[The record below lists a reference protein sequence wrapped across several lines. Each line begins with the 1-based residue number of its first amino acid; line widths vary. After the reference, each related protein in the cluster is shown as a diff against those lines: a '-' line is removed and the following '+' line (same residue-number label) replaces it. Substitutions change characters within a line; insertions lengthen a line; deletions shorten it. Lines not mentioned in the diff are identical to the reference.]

1 MSRQPT
7 ATADQNLAEAVV
19 HRLVAADAKVNGLLG
34 ITFVEVSA
42 RKAVCRLVVGEQ
54 HLNSHDVCH
63 GGILFAL
70 ADATLAYA
78 NCSSNRRG
86 MSLSANIIYVKAARL
101 GDVITA
107 TAEVVLDGRSASA
120 STVRLV
126 NQNDD
131 LIAVFQG
138 SGIRFD
144 KAIIEAPGA

>member
-1 MSRQPT
+1 MTGQPP
-7 ATADQNLAEAVV
+7 ATVDQSLAEAVV
-19 HRLVAADAKVNGLLG
+19 RRLVAADAKVNALLG
-34 ITFVEVSA
+34 ITFVEVSSG
-42 RKAVCRLVVGEQ
+42 KAVCRLVVGEQ

-86 MSLSANIIYVKAARL
+86 MSLSANIIYVKAARA
-101 GDVITA
+101 GDVVTA

>member
-1 MSRQPT
+1 MTRQVGLPSE
-7 ATADQNLAEAVV
+7 QHLAEAVV
-19 HRLVAADAKVNGLLG
+19 HTLVAADAKVNALLG
-34 ITFVEVSA
+34 ITFVRVSA
-42 RKAVCRLVVGEQ
+42 REAVCRLEVKEQ

-78 NCSSNRRG
+78 NCSTNRRG

-101 GDVITA
+101 GDVVTA
-107 TAEVVLDGRSASA
+107 SAEVVLDARSASA

-126 NQNDD
+126 NQRDE

-144 KAIIEAPGA
+144 KAILDTP

>member
-1 MSRQPT
+1 MTRQVGLPSE
-7 ATADQNLAEAVV
+7 QHLAEAVV
-19 HRLVAADAKVNGLLG
+19 HTLVAADAKVNALLG
-34 ITFVEVSA
+34 ITFVRVSA
-42 RKAVCRLVVGEQ
+42 REAVCRLEVKEQ

-78 NCSSNRRG
+78 NCSTNRRG

-101 GDVITA
+101 GDVVTA
-107 TAEVVLDGRSASA
+107 SAEVVLDGRSASA

-126 NQNDD
+126 NQRDE

-144 KAIIEAPGA
+144 KAILDSPRA

>member
-1 MSRQPT
+1 MTGQARVASE
-7 ATADQNLAEAVV
+7 QNLAEAVV
-19 HRLVAADAKVNGLLG
+19 NTLVAADAKVNALLG
-34 ITFVEVSA
+34 ITFVRVSA
-42 RKAVCRLVVGEQ
+42 REAVCRLEVKEQ

-70 ADATLAYA
+70 ADTTLAYA
-78 NCSSNRRG
+78 NCSTNRRG

-107 TAEVVLDGRSASA
+107 TADVVLDGRSASA
-120 STVRLV
+120 STVRLI
-126 NQNDD
+126 NQRDE

-144 KAIIEAPGA
+144 KAILESPVT